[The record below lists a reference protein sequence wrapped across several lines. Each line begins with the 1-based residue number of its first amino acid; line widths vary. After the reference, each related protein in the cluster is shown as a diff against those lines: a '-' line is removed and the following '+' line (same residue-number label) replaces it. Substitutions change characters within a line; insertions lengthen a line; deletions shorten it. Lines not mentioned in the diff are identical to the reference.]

1 MSKTEPKTLLLVE
14 DEVIIALSEKM
25 QLEQAGYRVVHAASG
40 EAAVENLHSRNDT
53 IDLILIDI
61 DLGKGIDGI
70 ETAQEIIKDHDI
82 PLLFLSSHTEKEI
95 VQKTEQITNYGY
107 VVKNSSITV
116 LDASIKMAFKLFEAQ
131 KNIQLQKME
140 IEAAYEEM
148 QVSNEVL
155 QETQNSLISSESAV
169 RNKLN
174 AILEPE
180 GDIGTLELSDIID
193 THALQSLMEDFYD
206 LTGILGAIL
215 DIRGNILVAAGWQDI
230 CTKFHRCNPITAQ
243 HCKESDTILTKGV
256 SEGTFKVYRC
266 KNNMWDMVTPLVLDN
281 NHIGNIFIGQFI
293 YEDEKIDTH
302 IFQNQAKKY
311 GFDEEAYLAALNKV
325 PRFSREKVNKGM
337 AFYSKIAKMISSLS
351 YSSIK
356 LSRTITEKEIA
367 EKKIKTLLAE
377 KELILKEVHHRIQNN
392 MSTIKS
398 LLSIQSDAQRDIQ
411 VKNLFKDAISRV
423 ESVRTLYDKL
433 YRSGNFQNV
442 SMKDYLSSLVEEIV
456 NIFPQEYDLTIRSEI
471 DDISLNTKLISNIG
485 IIINELTTNTMK
497 YAFAG
502 RTNGTIS
509 LKVSKQEDAIR
520 LTYADDGIG
529 MPESVT
535 FETSTGF
542 GIQII
547 KMLVEQIDGSLR
559 IERGAGTKY
568 VIEFDGKD

>member
-1 MSKTEPKTLLLVE
+1 MNKTGPKTLLLVE
-14 DEVIIALSEKM
+14 DEVIIALYEKM
-25 QLEQAGYRVVHAASG
+25 QLEQAGYRVVHAVSG
-40 EAAVENLHSRNDT
+40 ETAVEIIHSRNEV

-70 ETAQEIIKDHDI
+70 ETAQEILNDHDI

-131 KNIQLQKME
+131 KNIQQQKME

-148 QVSNEVL
+148 QTSNEVL
-155 QETQNSLISSESAV
+155 QETQNSLIHSESAV
-169 RNKLN
+169 RNKLK
-174 AILEPE
+174 ALLEPE

-193 THALQSLMEDFYD
+193 TKALQSLMEDFYD

-215 DIRGNILVAAGWQDI
+215 DIKGNILVATGWQDI
-230 CTKFHRCNPITAQ
+230 CTKFHRCNPIAAQ
-243 HCKESDTILTKGV
+243 YCKESDTILTKGV

-293 YEDEKIDTH
+293 YEDEDVDIS
-302 IFQNQAKKY
+302 IFRNQAKKY
-311 GFDEEAYLAALNKV
+311 GFDEEAYLAALDKV
-325 PRFSREKVNKGM
+325 PRFSSEKVNKGI

-356 LSRTITEKEIA
+356 LSRMITEKEIA
-367 EKKIKTLLAE
+367 EKKIKTLLVE

-392 MSTIKS
+392 MSTIKA
-398 LLSIQSDAQRDIQ
+398 LLTIQSDAQRDIQ
-411 VKNLFKDAISRV
+411 VKNLFMDAISRV

-433 YRSGNFQNV
+433 YRSGNFQNA

-456 NIFPQEYDLTIRSEI
+456 NIFPRKSELTINSEI

-502 RTNGTIS
+502 RAHGTIS
-509 LKVSKQEDAIR
+509 LKVSKNDDTIR
-520 LTYADDGIG
+520 LMYADDGIG
-529 MPESVT
+529 IPESVT

-547 KMLVEQIDGSLR
+547 KMLVEQINGSLQ